1 MMTMSFKEKAM
12 TTKKP
17 VVSATVKPSRAVYE
31 VEIPE
36 AVNNLWP
43 DTFQFSVYPD
53 GEVVINDDRFATTK
67 VAATALR
74 QMADFL
80 DKFKAK

>member
-1 MMTMSFKEKAM
+1 MTVK
-12 TTKKP
+12 TKKP
-17 VVSATVKPSRAVYE
+17 LVSATVKPTRAVYE
-31 VEIPE
+31 VEVPE
-36 AVNNLWP
+36 AANNLWP
-43 DTFQFSVYPD
+43 ETFQFSIYPD
-53 GEVVINDDRFATTK
+53 GEVHINDDRFSTTK

>member
-1 MMTMSFKEKAM
+1 M

-17 VVSATVKPSRAVYE
+17 VVSATVKPNRAVYE
-31 VEIPE
+31 VEVPG

-43 DTFQFSVYPD
+43 ETFEFSVFPD

>member
-1 MMTMSFKEKAM
+1 M
-12 TTKKP
+12 TTKKKP
-17 VVSATVKPSRAVYE
+17 VVTGSVKPSRAVYE
-31 VEIPE
+31 VEVPE
-36 AVNNLWP
+36 GTHDLWP
-43 DTFQFSVYPD
+43 HTFQFSVYPD
-53 GEVVINDDRFATTK
+53 GEVHINDDVFNSTK

>member
-1 MMTMSFKEKAM
+1 MM

-17 VVSATVKPSRAVYE
+17 AAKKPLISASVKENRAVYE
-31 VEIPE
+31 VEVPD
-36 AVNNLWP
+36 LDSMWP
-43 DTFQFSVYPD
+43 DTYQFSVFPD
-53 GEVVINDDRFATTK
+53 GEVLINDDRFSTTK

-80 DKFKAK
+80 DKYKVK

>member
-1 MMTMSFKEKAM
+1 MTVK
-12 TTKKP
+12 KKP
-17 VVSATVKPSRAVYE
+17 VVAASVKPSRAVYE
-31 VEIPE
+31 VEVPNG
-36 AVNNLWP
+36 AHDLWP
-43 DTFQFSVYPD
+43 ETFQFSIFPD
-53 GEVVINDDRFATTK
+53 GEVHINDDVFNTTK